1 MDFFVIIFSMI
12 AQNQLIYTDFL
23 QGKEKKK
30 KETKMYVILE
40 QNVLYCELKKKN
52 CGWLAQIFLFKHKLQ
67 PTFGHIYSH
76 SWNW

>member
-1 MDFFVIIFSMI
+1 
-12 AQNQLIYTDFL
+12 
-23 QGKEKKK
+23 
-30 KETKMYVILE
+30 MYVILE

-76 SWNW
+76 LWNW